1 MEKGKSCAWKD
12 MESLAQTEFLDHSNK
27 VRFYLKLME
36 SFHKILFRRMQI
48 T

>member
-1 MEKGKSCAWKD
+1 MGKGESCAWKD
-12 MESLAQTEFLDHSNK
+12 MENLAQTELLDDSDK

-36 SFHKILFRRMQI
+36 SFHKILFRGMQM